1 MVFVHGAGGSVRTWQ
16 KQVDFFKGKF
26 NLLLIDLRDHGKSK
40 DLESDK
46 AFGFDLVANDVVDV
60 MDSLSLED
68 AHFIGVSMGSI
79 VIRHIEILAPTR
91 VRSVVLAGG
100 IFKMSRKISMLA
112 FGARALSFVLPFQ
125 LLYQLFAVVL
135 LPRNNHSASRRVFIR
150 EAQKLKDKEAQK
162 WFGLLK
168 KLNRTLKELFSKRI
182 EAPCLIVM
190 GEQDHVFLQP
200 ARDYVEKYGEVLLET
215 IERCGHV
222 CNIERAAEFNQRCFK
237 FILKLEHRIV

>member
-79 VIRHIEILAPTR
+79 VIRHIEILAPAR

-100 IFKMSRKISMLA
+100 IFKMSRKINMLA

-222 CNIERAAEFNQRCFK
+222 CNIERASEFNQRCFK
-237 FILKLEHRIV
+237 FILKLEQRIV